1 MKRKAACMLLMAA
14 VTFCLIGCKEN
25 KQASTKNQSGK
36 ATSKAPSGQG
46 QGTVEPVPGGQ
57 GTAGG
62 TASSAGKTGT
72 GGTAGGTA
80 GTAGGT
86 AGTAGGTAGTAGG
99 AAGTAADTLAQQKNQ
114 YVQGAEQ
121 ILNNMEQKLTAWQ
134 QQAGKQGT
142 PDQQQKVQDLA
153 KQAQTDL
160 SNARAAVDKMRT
172 ATGTQLK
179 DAKVAADQAL
189 QNAEATFKNLQS
201 FMDQTQVT
209 QAQ

>member
-72 GGTAGGTA
+72 GGTAG
-80 GTAGGT
+80 TAGGT
-86 AGTAGGTAGTAGG
+86 AGTAGGTAGG